1 MAIPFYFCLPI
12 KLHISKIL
20 MICMSYLLFFGIV
33 LLLNI
38 VVSDWLLLVY
48 KTSSVFPKEQI
59 FYTVILLCFF

>member
-1 MAIPFYFCLPI
+1 
-12 KLHISKIL
+12 
-20 MICMSYLLFFGIV
+20 MSYLLFFCIV

-48 KTSSVFPKEQI
+48 KTSSVFLKEQI